1 MFSVKHS
8 PELMTDI
15 HKNGLLFSWAFM
27 SWNDDALCCPCRT
40 AVWGFIISQRTT
52 SCRQHA
58 RSLSDFLFFFL
69 NLPTTLKKF
78 VYHHWC
84 ASHNLENCCYV
95 RELNFAAYAQLW
107 REDWLCCK
115 QETANYPYCSCRNNP
130 PLNVYHLHLFKY
142 WKVSVNFALK
152 WSLDETLYLRQL
164 V

>member
-95 RELNFAAYAQLW
+95 RVE
-107 REDWLCCK
+107 LCCLCTALERRLALLYIRDCKLSLLFLQK
-115 QETANYPYCSCRNNP
+115 QP
-130 PLNVYHLHLFKY
+130 PLKCLPSSFI
-142 WKVSVNFALK
+142 
-152 WSLDETLYLRQL
+152 
-164 V
+164 